1 LTSENSFVQNLVVGE
16 PFANSDHQ
24 IIRFQLACS
33 KDLTQENSLGY
44 NYFKADYNVIRDYAK
59 SRNWE
64 SIIECNDL
72 ETSWHDIKTEL
83 IDMRN
88 KFVPN
93 NKKSK
98 NKCKWVTKKVV
109 RCRKAKKKAWN
120 NYIQNGRNMQLYSTY
135 LSKLKESVKANKVA
149 KHDFENKLANNI
161 KQDSKSFYAYIR
173 SKQRCKEKV
182 GPLKDNAGN
191 VVNDDKLSADLLNNY
206 FTTVFTHENVSN
218 IPEPDVIFT
227 RSIISE
233 GLGKI
238 IINEEVV
245 YSKLVN
251 LNANKSPGV
260 DGLHPKFLYELRDE
274 LVKPLSKL
282 FVMSLELGKI
292 PQDWKDANITPLF
305 KKGSKSK
312 AENYRPISLTSVVGK
327 LLESIIKDNLLN
339 HLEKYKLLRDSQ
351 HGFRKG
357 RSCLTNLLE
366 FMEDVTRYLDA
377 GDSVDLVYLDF
388 AKAFDKVPFIRL
400 LRKIKSHGI
409 WGQTL
414 NWIGEWLSGRRQRVS
429 VNKTFSEW
437 QAVTSG
443 VPQGSVLGPILFLI
457 YINDIDSGLVSK
469 LCKFADDSKLCK
481 NIRNGSDRD
490 DLQNDLDS
498 LCEWSREWQM
508 QFNVDKCSVLHLG
521 YKNLRYNY
529 KLGNVDLKS
538 AVNEKDLGVVVD
550 SSSKWSEQCSIAV
563 RNANS
568 ALGIIRRHI
577 TSRKQNIIVKLYKAL
592 VRPKLEY
599 CVQVWSPF

>member
-1 LTSENSFVQNLVVGE
+1 
-16 PFANSDHQ
+16 
-24 IIRFQLACS
+24 
-33 KDLTQENSLGY
+33 
-44 NYFKADYNVIRDYAK
+44 
-59 SRNWE
+59 
-64 SIIECNDL
+64 
-72 ETSWHDIKTEL
+72 
-83 IDMRN
+83 
-88 KFVPN
+88 
-93 NKKSK
+93 
-98 NKCKWVTKKVV
+98 
-109 RCRKAKKKAWN
+109 
-120 NYIQNGRNMQLYSTY
+120 MQLYSTY

-599 CVQVWSPF
+599 CVQVWSPFKKKILKI